1 MKNGKKLCFFLLCTL
16 LAALLIP
23 GLAGAADSDFAI
35 TDGVLTRYTG
45 SGGDVV
51 IPEGVTSIGDA
62 AFGLCYDLTSVK
74 IPKGV
79 TQIGKGV
86 FMECLSL
93 TSVEIPEGVTSIGN
107 MAFDSC
113 PSLTSVTLPSTLE
126 FLGSDVF
133 EGCSGL
139 TSMEDKSGKFLK
151 TVGSVVYRAD
161 GTEIFAGLASAS
173 GDIHIAEGVT
183 EIPRSL
189 FSNKSLVTGIVIPE
203 GVTTIGNYAFN
214 QCESLTSVTLPST
227 LETLGRNVFEGCS
240 HLTSID
246 DKSGRFLKT
255 VDGIVYSADGTQIVI
270 VLASASGE
278 IRIAEGV
285 TEIPYGPF
293 RNNSRITGIIVPEG
307 VTKIADDAF
316 SYCENLLSVT
326 LPSTLETLGEGVFA
340 NCSNLTSIE
349 DKSGKFLKTED
360 GIVYSADGTKIIAV
374 LANASGKLQ
383 IAEGV
388 AEIPYGLFNNNDRI
402 TGIVVP
408 EGVTKIADGA
418 FSYCENLI
426 SVTLPSTLESLGENV
441 FDGCSKL
448 TSIEDKSGK
457 FVKILDGIIYS
468 ADGTRIIA
476 VTSASGD
483 IHIAEGVTE
492 IPDWLFQ
499 NNNRITS
506 VVIPEGVI
514 IIGNFA
520 FGWCQNL
527 VSVTLPSTLET
538 LGENVFDSCSSLT
551 SVEDKS
557 GKFLKVVDGVVYS
570 GDGTKITAV
579 LESASGEIR
588 IAEGVT
594 EIPAWSFFNSRRI
607 TSIVIPEGVT
617 SIGNWAFNNCK
628 SLVSVTLPST
638 LEALGE
644 SVFEG
649 CDNLTSIV
657 DKSGKF
663 LKTADGIVY
672 SVDGTKIIAIL
683 ASASGDIHIAE
694 GVTEIPA
701 LLFSGNSRVT
711 SVVIPEGVIRIG
723 DQAFYWCENLTSVTL
738 PSTLRILGESVFDGC
753 HQLSDI
759 TDKSGQC
766 LKTINGIVYSA
777 DGTQIIAVLT
787 SASGEICIAE
797 GVTEIPSELFYDNS
811 RVTSIV
817 IPEGVTK
824 IGDRAFGWCE
834 NLTSI
839 TLPSTLQT
847 LGENVFDNCPQL
859 TNIVDRSGKFIKTV
873 DGIVYSADGTQLIA
887 VLTSASGEIHIA
899 EGVTEIPSSLFSTNS
914 RVTSIVVPEGVIEI
928 GYFAFSGCTNL
939 TSVTLP
945 STLETLRD
953 SAFIECPSLAS
964 IEDRSGKFLKVVDSL
979 VYSMDGTQL
988 IAVLAS
994 VSGEVHIA
1002 EGVTEIPDRLF
1013 SKNLRVTSVVVPE
1026 GVTSI
1031 WFGAFYECTNL
1042 TSITLPSTLEMIE
1055 EEAIPL
1061 STIIRSEPGVYAHT
1075 WALANGYTWQAAQQS
1090 GLKVMKLPAGLKTI
1104 QQEAFQ
1110 GSPAECFVLP
1120 DGCLVIG
1127 ERAFADCK
1135 ELKLVEIPASVTA
1148 IADTAFEG
1156 CGEGL
1161 VIVTP
1166 KGSAAESFAQAHG
1179 ITVTSDEP

>member
-1 MKNGKKLCFFLLCTL
+1 MKNGKKLCLFLLCTL
-16 LAALLIP
+16 LVALLIP
-23 GLAGAADSDFAI
+23 GLAGAADSDFEI
-35 TDGVLTRYTG
+35 TDGVLTKYTG
-45 SGGDVV
+45 PGGDVV

-161 GTEIFAGLASAS
+161 GTEILAVLASAS
-173 GDIHIAEGVT
+173 GEIHIAEGVT

-214 QCESLTSVTLPST
+214 QCESLISVTLPST

-255 VDGIVYSADGTQIVI
+255 VDDIVYSADGTQIVI

-285 TEIPYGPF
+285 TGIPYGLF

-307 VTKIADDAF
+307 VTKIEDDAF

-349 DKSGKFLKTED
+349 DKSGKFLKTVD

-408 EGVTKIADGA
+408 EGVTSIGNYA
-418 FSYCENLI
+418 FINCENLI

-448 TSIEDKSGK
+448 TNI
-457 FVKILDGIIYS
+457 
-468 ADGTRIIA
+468 
-476 VTSASGD
+476 
-483 IHIAEGVTE
+483 
-492 IPDWLFQ
+492 
-499 NNNRITS
+499 
-506 VVIPEGVI
+506 
-514 IIGNFA
+514 
-520 FGWCQNL
+520 
-527 VSVTLPSTLET
+527 
-538 LGENVFDSCSSLT
+538 
-551 SVEDKS
+551 EDKS
-557 GKFLKVVDGVVYS
+557 GKFLKVVDGIVYS
-570 GDGTKITAV
+570 ADGTKITAV
-579 LESASGEIR
+579 LESASGEIH

-928 GYFAFSGCTNL
+928 GYFAFSGCTGL

-953 SAFIECPSLAS
+953 CAFIECPSLAS
-964 IEDRSGKFLKVVDSL
+964 IEDRSGKFLKVVDGL

-1031 WFGAFYECTNL
+1031 WFEAFYECTNL

-1135 ELKLVEIPASVTA
+1135 ELKLVEIPSSVVA
-1148 IADTAFEG
+1148 IAENAFEG
-1156 CGEGL
+1156 CGEGV

-1166 KGSAAESFAQAHG
+1166 KGSAAERFARAHG

>member
-1 MKNGKKLCFFLLCTL
+1 MKNGKKLCLFLLCTL
-16 LAALLIP
+16 LAVLFLP
-23 GLAGAADSDFAI
+23 GLAGAADSDFEI

-161 GTEIFAGLASAS
+161 GTEILAVLASAS
-173 GDIHIAEGVT
+173 GEIHIAEGVT

-214 QCESLTSVTLPST
+214 QCESLISVTLPST

-255 VDGIVYSADGTQIVI
+255 VDDIVYSADGTQIVI

-285 TEIPYGPF
+285 TGIPYGLF

-307 VTKIADDAF
+307 VTKIEDDAF

-349 DKSGKFLKTED
+349 DKSGKFLKTVD

-408 EGVTKIADGA
+408 EGVTSIGNYA
-418 FSYCENLI
+418 FINCENLI

-448 TSIEDKSGK
+448 TNI
-457 FVKILDGIIYS
+457 
-468 ADGTRIIA
+468 
-476 VTSASGD
+476 
-483 IHIAEGVTE
+483 
-492 IPDWLFQ
+492 
-499 NNNRITS
+499 
-506 VVIPEGVI
+506 
-514 IIGNFA
+514 
-520 FGWCQNL
+520 
-527 VSVTLPSTLET
+527 
-538 LGENVFDSCSSLT
+538 
-551 SVEDKS
+551 EDKS
-557 GKFLKVVDGVVYS
+557 GKFLKVVDGIVYS
-570 GDGTKITAV
+570 ADGMKITAV
-579 LESASGEIR
+579 LE
-588 IAEGVT
+588 
-594 EIPAWSFFNSRRI
+594 
-607 TSIVIPEGVT
+607 
-617 SIGNWAFNNCK
+617 
-628 SLVSVTLPST
+628 
-638 LEALGE
+638 
-644 SVFEG
+644 
-649 CDNLTSIV
+649 
-657 DKSGKF
+657 
-663 LKTADGIVY
+663 
-672 SVDGTKIIAIL
+672 
-683 ASASGDIHIAE
+683 
-694 GVTEIPA
+694 
-701 LLFSGNSRVT
+701 
-711 SVVIPEGVIRIG
+711 
-723 DQAFYWCENLTSVTL
+723 
-738 PSTLRILGESVFDGC
+738 
-753 HQLSDI
+753 
-759 TDKSGQC
+759 
-766 LKTINGIVYSA
+766 
-777 DGTQIIAVLT
+777 
-787 SASGEICIAE
+787 
-797 GVTEIPSELFYDNS
+797 
-811 RVTSIV
+811 
-817 IPEGVTK
+817 
-824 IGDRAFGWCE
+824 
-834 NLTSI
+834 
-839 TLPSTLQT
+839 
-847 LGENVFDNCPQL
+847 
-859 TNIVDRSGKFIKTV
+859 
-873 DGIVYSADGTQLIA
+873 
-887 VLTSASGEIHIA
+887 SASGEIHIA
-899 EGVTEIPSSLFSTNS
+899 EGVTEIPAWLFSNKSRITSIVVPEGVTAIGEYAFSYCENLISITLPSTLESLGESIFGGCSKLTSIEDKSGKFLKTVDGIVYSADGTQIIAILASASGEIHIAEGVTEIPYGLFNNNGRITGIVVPEGVTRIGDYAFSWCANLTSITLPSTLESLGENIFNGCDNLTSIEDKSGKILKTVDGIVYSTDGTKIIAVLTSAAGEVRIAEGVTQIPGWMFDGNSRVTSVIVPEGVTEIGDYAFRGCTNLTSVTLPSTLKTLRDCVFQECPNLASIEDKSGKILKIADGIVYSADGTKLIAVLTSAVGEVRIAEGVTQIPGWLFDSNS
-914 RVTSIVVPEGVIEI
+914 RVTSIVVPEGVTEI

-953 SAFIECPSLAS
+953 CAFIECPSLAS
-964 IEDRSGKFLKVVDSL
+964 IEDRSGKFLKVVDGL

-1031 WFGAFYECTNL
+1031 WFEAFYECTNL

-1075 WALANGYTWQAAQQS
+1075 WALANGYTWQSTQQAES
-1090 GLKVMKLPAGLKTI
+1090 KIMKLPAGLKTI

-1120 DGCLVIG
+1120 DGCLAIG

-1135 ELKLVEIPASVTA
+1135 ELKLVEIPSSVIA
-1148 IADTAFEG
+1148 IAENAFEG

-1161 VIVTP
+1161 VVVTP

-1179 ITVTSDEP
+1179 INVTSDEP

>member
-86 FMECLSL
+86 FMQCINL
-93 TSVEIPEGVTSIGN
+93 TSVEIPEGVTSIGY
-107 MAFDSC
+107 MAFESC
-113 PSLTSVTLPSTLE
+113 YSLTSVTLPSTLE

-161 GTEIFAGLASAS
+161 GTEILAVLASAS
-173 GDIHIAEGVT
+173 GEIHIAEGVT

-214 QCESLTSVTLPST
+214 QCESLISVTLPST

-285 TEIPYGPF
+285 TGIPYGLF

-307 VTKIADDAF
+307 VTKIEDDAF

-349 DKSGKFLKTED
+349 DKSGKFLKTVD

-408 EGVTKIADGA
+408 EGVTSIGNYA
-418 FSYCENLI
+418 FINCENLI

-448 TSIEDKSGK
+448 TNI
-457 FVKILDGIIYS
+457 
-468 ADGTRIIA
+468 
-476 VTSASGD
+476 
-483 IHIAEGVTE
+483 
-492 IPDWLFQ
+492 
-499 NNNRITS
+499 
-506 VVIPEGVI
+506 
-514 IIGNFA
+514 
-520 FGWCQNL
+520 
-527 VSVTLPSTLET
+527 
-538 LGENVFDSCSSLT
+538 
-551 SVEDKS
+551 EDKS
-557 GKFLKVVDGVVYS
+557 GKFLKVVDGIVYS
-570 GDGTKITAV
+570 ADGTKITAV
-579 LESASGEIR
+579 LESASGEIH

-594 EIPAWSFFNSRRI
+594 EIPAWLFSSKSQI
-607 TSIVIPEGVT
+607 TSIVVPEGVT
-617 SIGNWAFNNCK
+617 AIGEYAF
-628 SLVSVTLPST
+628 S
-638 LEALGE
+638 
-644 SVFEG
+644 
-649 CDNLTSIV
+649 
-657 DKSGKF
+657 
-663 LKTADGIVY
+663 Y
-672 SVDGTKIIAIL
+672 
-683 ASASGDIHIAE
+683 
-694 GVTEIPA
+694 
-701 LLFSGNSRVT
+701 
-711 SVVIPEGVIRIG
+711 
-723 DQAFYWCENLTSVTL
+723 CENLISITL
-738 PSTLRILGESVFDGC
+738 PATLESLGESVFDGC
-753 HQLSDI
+753 SKLTSI
-759 TDKSGQC
+759 EDKSG
-766 LKTINGIVYSA
+766 
-777 DGTQIIAVLT
+777 
-787 SASGEICIAE
+787 
-797 GVTEIPSELFYDNS
+797 
-811 RVTSIV
+811 
-817 IPEGVTK
+817 
-824 IGDRAFGWCE
+824 
-834 NLTSI
+834 
-839 TLPSTLQT
+839 
-847 LGENVFDNCPQL
+847 
-859 TNIVDRSGKFIKTV
+859 KFLKTV
-873 DGIVYSADGTQLIA
+873 DGIVYSADGTKIIA
-887 VLTSASGEIHIA
+887 ILASASGEIHIA
-899 EGVTEIPSSLFSTNS
+899 EGVTEIPASLFSGNSCVTSIVVPEGVTRIGDYAFSWCANLTSITLPSTLESLGENIFNGCDNLTSIEDKSGKILKTVDGIVYSTDGTKIIAVLTSAAGEVRIAEGVTQIPGWMFDGNSRVTSVIVPEGVTEIGDYAFRGCTNLTSVTLPSTLKTLRDCVFQECPNLASIEDKSGKILKIADGIVYSADGTKLIAVLTSAVGEVRIAEGVTQIPGWLFDSNS

-953 SAFIECPSLAS
+953 CAFIECPSLAS
-964 IEDRSGKFLKVVDSL
+964 IEDRSGKFLKVVDGL

-1031 WFGAFYECTNL
+1031 WFEAFHECTNL
-1042 TSITLPSTLEMIE
+1042 TSITLPSTLETIE
-1055 EEAIPL
+1055 EGAIPL

-1135 ELKLVEIPASVTA
+1135 ELKLVEIPSSVVA
-1148 IADTAFEG
+1148 IAENAFEG

-1166 KGSAAESFAQAHG
+1166 KGSAAERFAQTHG